1 MSVNKKIIRLIFT
14 SIIII
19 QLIIMAI
26 LYFQKQIDK
35 IDINI
40 AILFIKLFSIIVIMF
55 LLSIII
61 YIFENK
67 ASSNGLEETDEYNI
81 QANFDID
88 LKNKDILYLAT
99 IFYKKQP
106 EKRELILLIMQLIN
120 KRIIDLSFYLDGN
133 NYKYIIEKRN
143 LHFNNITEIE
153 QELLNYIFIDSN
165 RVDLIKKID
174 EIYTKNNSKNII
186 KKMKDYITKFVE
198 IQKSSMKKIYQI
210 ITTIIAILT
219 IFLGFSMLI
228 LVSSIQEYHYTNSL
242 SIVGIILLYSLIIV
256 IIAFIMTLILKKIN
270 RKYKYDNDW
279 YLWLSKN
286 FIFLNILLIISF
298 MFKKFYLI
306 QFIIL
311 IIYIFVTLTIII
323 MYNEHIC
330 LYQKDIEIRNR
341 LFSLKK
347 YFKEMQY
354 LRDKEFGNIIT
365 YEECLMYGFL
375 FNITIKINN
384 EFDMLQKQLFDV
396 LKKESKLYMELFKT
410 NVLK

>member
-19 QLIIMAI
+19 QLIIMTI
-26 LYFQKQIDK
+26 LYFQKQMDK

-55 LLSIII
+55 LLSVII

-67 ASSNGLEETDEYNI
+67 ASSNGLEEIDEYNI

-99 IFYKKQP
+99 VFYKKQP

-120 KRIIDLSFYLDGN
+120 KKIIDLSFYLDGN

-153 QELLNYIFIDSN
+153 QELLNYMFIDSN
-165 RVDLIKKID
+165 KVDLIKKID

-228 LVSSIQEYHYTNSL
+228 LVSAVKEYHYTNFL
-242 SIVGIILLYSLIIV
+242 SIVGIILLYSLITV

-286 FIFLNILLIISF
+286 FIFLNIL
-298 MFKKFYLI
+298 
-306 QFIIL
+306 
-311 IIYIFVTLTIII
+311 
-323 MYNEHIC
+323 
-330 LYQKDIEIRNR
+330 D
-341 LFSLKK
+341 LKK
-347 YFKEMQY
+347 
-354 LRDKEFGNIIT
+354 
-365 YEECLMYGFL
+365 
-375 FNITIKINN
+375 
-384 EFDMLQKQLFDV
+384 
-396 LKKESKLYMELFKT
+396 
-410 NVLK
+410 

>member
-1 MSVNKKIIRLIFT
+1 
-14 SIIII
+14 
-19 QLIIMAI
+19 
-26 LYFQKQIDK
+26 
-35 IDINI
+35 
-40 AILFIKLFSIIVIMF
+40 
-55 LLSIII
+55 
-61 YIFENK
+61 
-67 ASSNGLEETDEYNI
+67 
-81 QANFDID
+81 
-88 LKNKDILYLAT
+88 
-99 IFYKKQP
+99 
-106 EKRELILLIMQLIN
+106 MQLIN
-120 KRIIDLSFYLDGN
+120 KKIIDLSFYLDGN

-143 LHFNNITEIE
+143 LQFSNITEIE
-153 QELLNYIFIDSN
+153 QELLNYLFIDSN
-165 RVDLIKKID
+165 RVDLIKKVD

-186 KKMKDYITKFVE
+186 KKMKDYITKCVE

-228 LVSSIQEYHYTNSL
+228 LVSAVQEYHYTNSL
-242 SIVGIILLYSLIIV
+242 STVGIILLYSLITV

-270 RKYKYDNDW
+270 KKYKYDNDW

-311 IIYIFVTLTIII
+311 IIYIFVTLTIMI

-330 LYQKDIEIRNR
+330 LSQKDIKIRNR

-347 YFKEMQY
+347 YFKEMKY
-354 LRDKEFGNIIT
+354 LRDKEFGNILT

-384 EFDMLQKQLFDV
+384 EFDILQKQLFDV
-396 LKKESKLYMELFKT
+396 IKKESKLYMELFKT

>member
-228 LVSSIQEYHYTNSL
+228 LVSSVQEYHYTNSL

>member
-1 MSVNKKIIRLIFT
+1 MSVNKKIINLIFT

-19 QLIIMAI
+19 QLIIIAI
-26 LYFQKQIDK
+26 LYIQKQMNEIDK
-35 IDINI
+35 NI
-40 AILFIKLFSIIVIMF
+40 AILFIKIFSIIVITF

-67 ASSNGLEETDEYNI
+67 SNSKGQEEIEEYNI
-81 QANFDID
+81 QADFDID

-99 IFYKKQP
+99 IFNKKQP

-120 KRIIDLSFYLDGN
+120 KKIIVLSSYLDGG
-133 NYKYIIEKRN
+133 NYKYIIEKN
-143 LHFNNITEIE
+143 LHFNNITEVE
-153 QELLNYIFIDSN
+153 QELLDYMFIDSN

-174 EIYTKNNSKNII
+174 EIYKKNNSKNII
-186 KKMKDYITKFVE
+186 KKMKEYITKFVE

-210 ITTIIAILT
+210 ITTIIAILS

-228 LVSSIQEYHYTNSL
+228 LVSAVEEYHYTNSL
-242 SIVGIILLYSLIIV
+242 SIVGTISLYSLIIV

-270 RKYKYDNDW
+270 IRYKYDNDW

-298 MFKKFYLI
+298 VFKNFYLV

-311 IIYIFVTLTIII
+311 IIYIFVTLTIMI

-354 LRDKEFGNIIT
+354 LKDKEFGNIIT

-375 FNITIKINN
+375 FHITIKINN
-384 EFDMLQKQLFDV
+384 EFDMLQKQLIDV
-396 LKKESKLYMELFKT
+396 MKRESKLYIELFKT

>member
-1 MSVNKKIIRLIFT
+1 MSVNKKIINLIFT

-26 LYFQKQIDK
+26 LYIQKQMGEIDK
-35 IDINI
+35 SI
-40 AILFIKLFSIIVIMF
+40 AILFIKIFSIIVIMF

-67 ASSNGLEETDEYNI
+67 SSSNGQEEIDEYNI

-88 LKNKDILYLAT
+88 LKNKDILYLT
-99 IFYKKQP
+99 TVFNKKQP

-120 KRIIDLSFYLDGN
+120 KKIIGLSSYLDGE

-165 RVDLIKKID
+165 RVDLIKKIN
-174 EIYTKNNSKNII
+174 EIYKRNNSKNII
-186 KKMKDYITKFVE
+186 NKMKDYITKFVE

-210 ITTIIAILT
+210 ITTIIAILS
-219 IFLGFSMLI
+219 IFLGFTMII
-228 LVSSIQEYHYTNSL
+228 LVSTVQEYHYTDSL
-242 SIVGIILLYSLIIV
+242 SIGGIILLYSLITV
-256 IIAFIMTLILKKIN
+256 IIAFSMNLILKKIN
-270 RKYKYDNDW
+270 RRYKYDNDW

-286 FIFLNILLIISF
+286 FMFLNVLLIISF
-298 MFKKFYLI
+298 MFKNFYLI
-306 QFIIL
+306 QFMIL
-311 IIYIFVTLTIII
+311 IIYIFVTLTIMI

-330 LYQKDIEIRNR
+330 LYQKDIEIRKK

-354 LRDKEFGNIIT
+354 LSDKEFGNIIT

-375 FNITIKINN
+375 FHITIKIDN

-396 LKKESKLYMELFKT
+396 MKKESKLYMELFKT